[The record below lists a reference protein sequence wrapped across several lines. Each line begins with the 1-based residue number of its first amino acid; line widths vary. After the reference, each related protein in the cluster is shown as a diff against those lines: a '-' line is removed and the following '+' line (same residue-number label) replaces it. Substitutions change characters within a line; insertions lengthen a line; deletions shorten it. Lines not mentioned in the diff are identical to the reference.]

1 MGMPAYIGYYIQ
13 HNWGESSYMTFAPHT
28 DSTNAVL
35 EESTA
40 FPTKELRIKYESEN
54 TKNGDVIA
62 FWIAFSLALTAV
74 GFWGAAVYVA
84 WSNNDGTF
92 SSDSEAIG
100 YAAGGFFAIF
110 ICFFIVRWLLML
122 WLWPGNVIQ
131 PVPSDGEAIR
141 KVNAT
146 SMSALG
152 FLSYFFYK
160 LCGKKNQMK
169 QKTAKKEAVETA
181 EIDELINTIE

>member
-1 MGMPAYIGYYIQ
+1 M
-13 HNWGESSYMTFAPHT
+13 
-28 DSTNAVL
+28 
-35 EESTA
+35 
-40 FPTKELRIKYESEN
+40 LRIKYESEN

-62 FWIAFSLALTAV
+62 FAIAFFIALLAV
-74 GFWGAAVYVA
+74 GFWGYAVYYA
-84 WSNNDGTF
+84 WSTNDGTF
-92 SSDSEAIG
+92 TSDSEAIG
-100 YAAGGFFAIF
+100 WAAGGFFAIF
-110 ICFFIVRWLLML
+110 ICFFILRWLLML